1 MRIDPVGGLH
11 NGADVYEAL
20 SAMVEEA
27 GYSFEE
33 NDLPAIASEIAV
45 LDTVVAEQ
53 FSRGPMLV
61 EERDE
66 KSRR

>member
-1 MRIDPVGGLH
+1 M
-11 NGADVYEAL
+11 
-20 SAMVEEA
+20 EEA

-53 FSRGPMLV
+53 FSRGPMMV